1 MVYTETMLTVKQIS
15 KIAGITPRT
24 LHYYDEIGLLK
35 PDQIGE
41 NGYRYY
47 EEESLLRLQ
56 QILLYKE
63 LDMPLENIR
72 RFLEAKDFN
81 VIAALEIHKNEL
93 HNRIARLE
101 MILTTV
107 DQTIDHLKGNKSM
120 KDFQIF
126 KGLTQEE
133 EAENERA
140 AMQRFDPETV
150 KNSYKKWNTYSKDE
164 QQRILDEGNRI
175 YMGMVE
181 AIPDGPASSAAQTA
195 IERWRQHI
203 EYFWS
208 PNEEQL
214 AGLTHGYVN
223 DPAFRDSFD
232 RIDPRLAEFFEQAVK
247 VYLDSRRIVS

>member
-1 MVYTETMLTVKQIS
+1 MFTVKQIS

-35 PDQIGE
+35 PARIGE

-47 EEESLLRLQ
+47 AEESLLRLQ

-63 LDMPLENIR
+63 LDMPLENICR
-72 RFLEAKDFN
+72 ILEAKDFN

-93 HNRIARLE
+93 HNRIQRLE

-107 DQTIDHLKGNKSM
+107 DQTIDHLKGNKPM

-126 KGLTQEE
+126 KGLTKEE

-140 AMQRFDPETV
+140 AMQLYDPVVV
-150 KNSYKKWNTYSKDE
+150 KNSYKKWNAYSADE
-164 QQRILDEGNRI
+164 KQNILNEGNAI
-175 YMGMVE
+175 YRSMVE

-195 IERWRQHI
+195 VERWRQHI

-223 DPAFRDSFD
+223 DPAFRANFD
-232 RIDPRLAEFFEQAVK
+232 KIDTRLAEFFEQAVK
-247 VYLDSRRIVS
+247 VYLDSKRKAS